1 MRLQDSSFMAALQVQ
16 NRNPV
21 QFSNNG
27 SIQENSIS
35 FQEVLERKR
44 FEQQDVKF
52 SKHAVNRLSERGI
65 EISDLQMKRLE
76 HGARMAQDKGIKESL
91 VVVDKLAFIVNVPNK
106 TVVTAMDQD
115 ETDSS
120 VFTNIDGAVF
130 A

>member
-1 MRLQDSSFMAALQVQ
+1 MRLQDSNFMAALQVQ

-27 SIQENSIS
+27 SIQEKHIS
-35 FQEVLERKR
+35 FQEVLDRKR
-44 FEQQDVKF
+44 YEEQDVKF
-52 SKHAVNRLSERGI
+52 SKHAVNRLNERGI
-65 EISDLQMKRLE
+65 EMTDLQMKRLE
-76 HGARMAQDKGIKESL
+76 HGARMAQDKGIRESL

-106 TVVTAMDQD
+106 TVVTAMEQD